1 MGASLMDED
10 PFSDALG
17 DICEKYC
24 NKIVESL
31 GLGAEQ
37 VLETNGTMEPL
48 AQPDPDFNL
57 VSIPLQFQSQCL
69 LSVRGSVR
77 KDRCP
82 GEGTWMT
89 KEKKSGSPSLQ
100 AGYGLVYT
108 SKGRI
113 HLSNEISDSI
123 SAETAV
129 MVKHEEVSNSDHI
142 VIWVTLRP
150 EDDNVCKKKFTRPSV
165 DTMEKVVASVE
176 SRVIPDMNEKLLR
189 PYSSEE
195 IVHAFKQMHPLK
207 SPDQTFAFAPGRLI
221 IDNVFVAYELNHFLL
236 HKTRGKKGYAFLKLD
251 VSKAYDRVEWDF
263 LERVMLKLGF
273 HSSFVK
279 IVMTDLLIADLRW
292 KVGDGSSIPITGY
305 PWLPWPTTFQIFTKL
320 ATLHLSTKVATF
332 ISPSG
337 GWDTHLVTSEFHPL
351 DTACIVGIEL
361 QESGLSDEVVWHYG
375 KNGRSS
381 MRSSYKVAQELSR
394 ETEGSGGHSS
404 WSFLWSSKVL
414 PKGIIE
420 YKAGS
425 VEEWMRVVHRE
436 IRGLG
441 FDLFLTISWALW
453 RNRNSNLFE
462 NVALQAHKVIKMAR
476 R

>member
-1 MGASLMDED
+1 
-10 PFSDALG
+10 
-17 DICEKYC
+17 
-24 NKIVESL
+24 
-31 GLGAEQ
+31 
-37 VLETNGTMEPL
+37 
-48 AQPDPDFNL
+48 
-57 VSIPLQFQSQCL
+57 
-69 LSVRGSVR
+69 
-77 KDRCP
+77 
-82 GEGTWMT
+82 
-89 KEKKSGSPSLQ
+89 
-100 AGYGLVYT
+100 
-108 SKGRI
+108 
-113 HLSNEISDSI
+113 
-123 SAETAV
+123 
-129 MVKHEEVSNSDHI
+129 
-142 VIWVTLRP
+142 
-150 EDDNVCKKKFTRPSV
+150 
-165 DTMEKVVASVE
+165 MEKVVASVE

-189 PYSSEE
+189 PYTSEE

-207 SPDQTFAFAPGRLI
+207 SPGPDVNMSQFRPISFYNVIYKLVSKIVKKRLKPFLNSIISPSQFAFTPGRLI

-236 HKTRGKKGYAFLKLD
+236 HKTRGKKG
-251 VSKAYDRVEWDF
+251 
-263 LERVMLKLGF
+263 
-273 HSSFVK
+273 
-279 IVMTDLLIADLRW
+279 DLLIADLRW